1 MIILALETSG
11 YAGSVA
17 LLDNDSLL
25 AELPLNAGQR
35 SAQSLAPAIA
45 EVLATAGR
53 RAAEVQ
59 LVAITVGPGSFTS
72 LRVGVTTAKAF
83 AYAVGAQVLGVDTLE
98 AIAAETTRAAGDAD
112 TDGLTIAAAID
123 AQRGDVYAARF
134 RACGNQLDRLTPTAI
149 CPAGEWLASLES
161 GWLATGP
168 ALENLAARLPAGVL
182 AAPREAWM
190 PTATTVG
197 RLATAKYAAGCR
209 DDLWKLAPVYLR
221 KSAAEEKKG

>member
-1 MIILALETSG
+1 M
-11 YAGSVA
+11 A

-83 AYAVGAQVLGVDTLE
+83 AYAVGAEVLGVDTLE

-112 TDGLTIAAAID
+112 ADGLTIAAAID

-134 RACGNQLDRLTPTAI
+134 RACGNQLDRLTATAI

-161 GWLATGP
+161 GWQATGP
-168 ALENLAARLPAGVL
+168 ALESLGARLPAGVL
-182 AAPREAWM
+182 DAPRDAWM
-190 PTATTVG
+190 PTAATVG
-197 RLATAKYAAGCR
+197 RLAAAKYAAGCR

-221 KSAAEEKKG
+221 KSAAEEKRG

>member
-1 MIILALETSG
+1 MGL
-11 YAGSVA
+11 V
-17 LLDNDSLL
+17 DNKGLL

-53 RAAEVQ
+53 RAAEVR

-83 AYAVGAQVLGVDTLE
+83 AYAVGAEVLGIDTLE
-98 AIAAETTRAAGDAD
+98 AIAAETLLAAGEAD
-112 TDGLTIAAAID
+112 LDGLTIAAAID

-134 RACGNQLDRLTPTAI
+134 RASGSQLDRLAPTAI
-149 CPAGEWLASLES
+149 CPSGDWLEVFES

-168 ALENLAARLPAGVL
+168 ALESLAARLPAGVL
-182 AAPREAWM
+182 VAPREAWM
-190 PTATTVG
+190 PTAATVG
-197 RLATAKYAAGCR
+197 RLAAAKYAAGCR
-209 DDLWKLAPVYLR
+209 DDLWTLAPVYLR
-221 KSAAEEKKG
+221 KSAAEEKRGP